1 MDDGAAPVAN
11 TVYYVF
17 LIRKDSD
24 GSIDALFSLSATAP
38 TMPAGY
44 TYKRKIMSVC
54 TDAAANIRPFTQTED
69 EVKFKTPVND
79 YPEAALAS
87 TNRIAYA
94 LSVPPLMRAIITDIT
109 YWSGAATNHY
119 FWIDDANRV
128 DAAASVTNCD
138 AEYYA
143 SATFIARRDEILTNA
158 SRQIY
163 ARGTNVGILLHIMT
177 RGWIDDRGRDA

>member
-11 TVYYVF
+11 TPYYVF
-17 LIRKDSD
+17 IIRKDSD

-44 TYKRKIMSVC
+44 TYKRRFMSVH

-109 YWSGAATNHY
+109 YWSGAAANHY